1 VQFLL
6 LAAHAQTLYSSGAAF
21 KAVAQEQSSRALEP
35 CLLVS
40 NLSVGHRSFP
50 CHAVKRRVLQLT
62 FSGAFLLLWLSLQDL
77 SDQNKQLMLQL
88 AEASDAQNSLK

>member
-1 VQFLL
+1 
-6 LAAHAQTLYSSGAAF
+6 
-21 KAVAQEQSSRALEP
+21 
-35 CLLVS
+35 
-40 NLSVGHRSFP
+40 
-50 CHAVKRRVLQLT
+50 LT